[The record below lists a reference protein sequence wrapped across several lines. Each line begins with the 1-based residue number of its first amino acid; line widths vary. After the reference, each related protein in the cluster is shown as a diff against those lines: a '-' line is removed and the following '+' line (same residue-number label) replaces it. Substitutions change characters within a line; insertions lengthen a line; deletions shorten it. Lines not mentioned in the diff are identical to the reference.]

1 MSDSKHDPKNDSRHD
16 QKSDPKND
24 PKVDQKVDQ
33 KGNPKGDQKVDQKG
47 DPLIRLD
54 GVSKSFV
61 LPDGRR
67 FDAVRDVSLSVRPG
81 EILGLIG
88 RSGAG
93 KSTLLRLINLLE
105 RPDTGQVHVAGRELT
120 ALKPVE
126 LRRERQRLGMIFQQ
140 FNLLQNA
147 TAAENVAFPLRLHAG
162 RSRRGI
168 ADRIADR
175 VADRVAECLA
185 LVGLTDKADH
195 YPAQLSGGQKQRVAI
210 ARALAPQPDVL
221 LCDEP
226 TTALDAETTRELLA
240 TLADINAR
248 LGVTI
253 VIVTHE
259 LDVVQ
264 ALCRRAAVIA
274 DGRLVEQFDVVDA
287 SRVATSPLGLE
298 LARLQRQAANL
309 AALDASA
316 LAASEVIASIGRRE
330 VRHA

>member
-1 MSDSKHDPKNDSRHD
+1 MS
-16 QKSDPKND
+16 
-24 PKVDQKVDQ
+24 
-33 KGNPKGDQKVDQKG
+33 

-54 GVSKSFV
+54 GVSKSFA
-61 LPDGRR
+61 LPGGGR
-67 FDAVRDVSLSVRPG
+67 FDAVSELSLSVQAG

-88 RSGAG
+88 KSGAG

-105 RPDTGQVHVAGRELT
+105 RPDAGRVQVGGRDLT
-120 ALKPVE
+120 AMNPAE

-162 RSRRGI
+162 RSRREI
-168 ADRIADR
+168 AER
-175 VADRVAECLA
+175 VEECLS
-185 LVGLTDKADH
+185 LVGLADKADH
-195 YPAQLSGGQKQRVAI
+195 HPAQLSGGQKQRVAI

-226 TTALDAETTRELLA
+226 TSALDAETTRELLA
-240 TLADINAR
+240 TLAGINAR

-259 LDVVQ
+259 LEVVQ
-264 ALCRRAAVIA
+264 TLCRRAAVIA
-274 DGRLVEQFDVVDA
+274 QGRLVETFDVADA
-287 SRVATSPLGLE
+287 PRHARSPLGLE
-298 LARLQRQAANL
+298 LVRLQQQAARL
-309 AALDASA
+309 AALEASA
-316 LAASEVIASIGRRE
+316 RETSQVIASIGRRE

>member
-1 MSDSKHDPKNDSRHD
+1 MNDPTND
-16 QKSDPKND
+16 QKND
-24 PKVDQKVDQ
+24 PQH
-33 KGNPKGDQKVDQKG
+33 

-54 GVSKSFV
+54 GVSKSFA

-88 RSGAG
+88 KSGAG

-105 RPDTGQVHVAGRELT
+105 RPDAGRVHVAGRELT
-120 ALKPVE
+120 ALKPAE

-147 TAAENVAFPLRLHAG
+147 TAAENVAFPLQLHAG
-162 RSRRGI
+162 RSRREI
-168 ADRIADR
+168 
-175 VADRVAECLA
+175 ADRVAECLA
-185 LVGLTDKADH
+185 LVGLTDKADQ

-226 TTALDAETTRELLA
+226 TSALDAETTRELLA
-240 TLADINAR
+240 TLADVNAR

-259 LDVVQ
+259 LEVVQ

-287 SRVATSPLGLE
+287 VRVASSPLGLE

-316 LAASEVIASIGRRE
+316 LATSEVIASIGRRE

>member
-1 MSDSKHDPKNDSRHD
+1 MSD

-24 PKVDQKVDQ
+24 PKNDLKNDLKSSSGSGQQ
-33 KGNPKGDQKVDQKG
+33 S

-54 GVSKSFV
+54 GVSKSFA

-88 RSGAG
+88 KSGAG

-105 RPDTGQVHVAGRELT
+105 RPDAGQVHVAGRELT
-120 ALKPVE
+120 ALKPAE

-147 TAAENVAFPLRLHAG
+147 TAAENVAFPLQLHAG
-162 RSRRGI
+162 RSRRE
-168 ADRIADR
+168 IADR
-175 VADRVAECLA
+175 VADCLA
-185 LVGLTDKADH
+185 LVGLTDKADQ

-210 ARALAPQPDVL
+210 ARSLAPQPDVL

-226 TTALDAETTRELLA
+226 TSALDAGTTRELLA

-259 LDVVQ
+259 LEVVQ

-287 SRVATSPLGLE
+287 TRVATSPLGLE

>member
-1 MSDSKHDPKNDSRHD
+1 MSDPRSE
-16 QKSDPKND
+16 
-24 PKVDQKVDQ
+24 
-33 KGNPKGDQKVDQKG
+33 
-47 DPLIRLD
+47 PLIRLD
-54 GVSKSFV
+54 GVSKSFA

-67 FDAVRDVSLSVRPG
+67 FEAVRDVSLSVRAG

-105 RPDTGQVHVAGRELT
+105 RPDAGRVHLAGRDLT
-120 ALKPVE
+120 ALKPAE

-162 RSRRGI
+162 RSRREI
-168 ADRIADR
+168 
-175 VADRVAECLA
+175 ADRVAECLA
-185 LVGLTDKADH
+185 LVGLADKADH
-195 YPAQLSGGQKQRVAI
+195 HPAQLSGGQKQRVAI

-226 TTALDAETTRELLA
+226 TSALDAGTTRELLT
-240 TLADINAR
+240 TLADVNAR

-259 LDVVQ
+259 LEVVQ

-274 DGRLVEQFDVVDA
+274 DGRLVEQFEVADA
-287 SRVATSPLGLE
+287 TRLARSPLGLE
-298 LARLQRQAANL
+298 LARLQRQAASL
-309 AALDASA
+309 AALEASA
-316 LAASEVIASIGRRE
+316 AETSAVIASIGRRE